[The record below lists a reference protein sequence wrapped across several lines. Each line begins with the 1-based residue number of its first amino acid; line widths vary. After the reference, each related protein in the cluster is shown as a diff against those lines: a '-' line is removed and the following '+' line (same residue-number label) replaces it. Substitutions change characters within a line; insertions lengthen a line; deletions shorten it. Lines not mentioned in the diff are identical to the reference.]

1 MTLSR
6 RIFLRH
12 GIATLAAIGS
22 GPMLEPRFLARA
34 AAAAGA
40 AGNPPGRKVLVCVFQ
55 RGAAD
60 GLSMVAPFG
69 DPHYYKLRQE
79 IAVPAPAK
87 EDGKGNDAKTALDLD
102 GYFGLHPRLDALVP
116 IWKRN
121 ELAVVHACGSPSSS
135 RSHFDMQDFMEAGVA
150 DDKSVTS
157 GWANRLLAART
168 NAGKPTPFRA
178 VAMSGNVPR
187 TLQGELDA
195 LAIRDLSTFGLRDDA
210 GAPRL
215 AAAGN
220 SGASGGSASRPGA
233 PDPSTSSPGAPTP
246 SGFEGLYAS
255 AVDETLGN
263 TGKESFDA
271 IARLKKANPAQY
283 KPAGGAKYPAA
294 PLGQAL
300 LQVAQLIKA
309 DLGVEVAF
317 VEDEGWDTHASQG
330 GAFGLLA
337 GKLMDFGRALAAFD
351 ADLGD
356 RMADVTVLTMSEF
369 GRAVRQN
376 GNRGTDH
383 GHGTCFLAFGGGVRG
398 GRAYADW
405 PTLAPEKLFEGR
417 DLAVTTDFR
426 DVFGEV
432 CVRHF
437 GVNPGNLG
445 KVFPRHAADPSR
457 FRGFMKG

>member
-6 RIFLRH
+6 RIFLRN
-12 GIATLAAIGS
+12 GTIALAALGS
-22 GPMLEPRFLARA
+22 GSAPEPWFLARA

-40 AGNPPGRKVLVCVFQ
+40 AGKPAGRKVLVCVFQ

-69 DPHYYKLRQE
+69 DPHYYALRQE
-79 IAVPAPAK
+79 IAVPAPKAG
-87 EDGKGNDAKTALDLD
+87 DGKGNDATTALDLD
-102 GYFGLHPRLDALVP
+102 GYFGLHPRLDALMP
-116 IWKRN
+116 LWNRG
-121 ELAVVHACGSPSSS
+121 ELAVVHACGSPSGS

-150 DDKSVTS
+150 DDKSVPG
-157 GWANRLLAART
+157 GWANRLLAANRP
-168 NAGKPTPFRA
+168 AAKPSPFRA
-178 VAMSGNVPR
+178 VAMGGNVPR
-187 TLQGELDA
+187 TLQGDVDA
-195 LAIRDLSTFGLRDDA
+195 LAIRDLSTFGLRDEA
-210 GAPRL
+210 AATPRL

-220 SGASGGSASRPGA
+220 GGASAPGPRAMASGA
-233 PDPSTSSPGAPTP
+233 T
-246 SGFEGLYAS
+246 GFEGLYAS
-255 AVDETLGN
+255 AVDETLGH

-271 IARLKKANPAQY
+271 IAMLKKADPAQY
-283 KPAGGAKYPAA
+283 KPAGGAKYPGTA
-294 PLGQAL
+294 LGQSL
-300 LQVAQLIKA
+300 LQVAQLVKA

-317 VEDEGWDTHASQG
+317 VEDEGWDTHANQG
-330 GAFGLLA
+330 GAVGQLA